1 MADWFIA
8 TEGVKVV
15 KDCVSLWPQIITAVS
30 SAGAAFGGVW
40 YGQWRITQREKDA
53 AAAKLASERL
63 FIGTELICLLEHF
76 ADQCSDV
83 VCGTE
88 LICLLEH
95 FADQCSDVVCDTE
108 PDKENWSVKDLPLL
122 SLEGI
127 EGDWRS
133 LPAEMLFRLR
143 NLPALNRE
151 ARYVIESVFRY
162 ESPPDVTECAR
173 YQYARLGLNV
183 LLMAW
188 RLRRVC
194 DLPPPREGDL
204 CQRNGAILWRN
215 RRALWRNRVKR
226 QRKVMSEL

>member
-15 KDCVSLWPQIITAVS
+15 KDSASLWPQIITAVT

-40 YGQWRITQREKDA
+40 YGQWRITQREKEA
-53 AAAKLASERL
+53 AAAKLASEL
-63 FIGTELICLLEHF
+63 FFIGTELICLLEHF

-83 VCGTE
+83 TC
-88 LICLLEH
+88 
-95 FADQCSDVVCDTE
+95 DSD
-108 PDKENWSVKDLPLL
+108 PDKQYWSVKELPLL
-122 SLEGI
+122 RLEGI
-127 EGDWRS
+127 DGDWRS

-151 ARYVIESVFRY
+151 AQYVIEGVFRY
-162 ESPPDVTECAR
+162 GAPYEVMECAR
-173 YQYARLGLNV
+173 YQYACLGLKV

-194 DLPPPREGDL
+194 DLPPPREGEL
-204 CQRNGAILWRN
+204 CRRIGAVLWRN
-215 RRALWRNRVKR
+215 RRALWPRHVIR
-226 QRKVMSEL
+226 QLKEKNDL

>member
-15 KDCVSLWPQIITAVS
+15 KDSSSLWPQIFTA
-30 SAGAAFGGVW
+30 AAAFGGVW

-53 AAAKLASERL
+53 AEAKQARERL

-76 ADQCSDV
+76 ADLCSDV
-83 VCGTE
+83 
-88 LICLLEH
+88 
-95 FADQCSDVVCDTE
+95 ACDTE

-133 LPAEMLFRLR
+133 LPPELLFRIR

-162 ESPPDVTECAR
+162 ESPLDVAESAR
-173 YQYARLGLNV
+173 YQYARLGLKV
-183 LLMAW
+183 LLIAW
-188 RLRRVC
+188 RLRRIC
-194 DLPPPREGDL
+194 DLPPPREGEL
-204 CQRNGAILWRN
+204 CRRIGSILWRS
-215 RRALWRNRVKR
+215 RRALWRRHVQSQR
-226 QRKVMSEL
+226 QIQNDLSPDEKG

>member
-15 KDCVSLWPQIITAVS
+15 KDSASLWPQIITAVS
-30 SAGAAFGGVW
+30 SIGAALGGVSLTHH
-40 YGQWRITQREKDA
+40 YTRKREERTA
-53 AAAKLASERL
+53 ATKLASERF
-63 FIGTELICLLEHF
+63 FIGTELICLLENF

-83 VCGTE
+83 
-88 LICLLEH
+88 
-95 FADQCSDVVCDTE
+95 ACDSG
-108 PDKENWSVKDLPLL
+108 PDKQYWSVKELPLL

-151 ARYVIESVFRY
+151 ARYVIEGVFRY
-162 ESPPDVTECAR
+162 GAPYEVTECAR
-173 YQYARLGLNV
+173 YQYACLGLKV

-194 DLPPPREGDL
+194 DLPPPREGEL
-204 CQRNGAILWRN
+204 CRRIGTVLWRN
-215 RRALWRNRVKR
+215 RRALWRQHVIRHLKEKND
-226 QRKVMSEL
+226 Q

>member
-63 FIGTELICLLEHF
+63 FI
-76 ADQCSDV
+76 
-83 VCGTE
+83 GTE

>member
-15 KDCVSLWPQIITAVS
+15 KDSASLWPQIITSVS
-30 SAGAAFGGVW
+30 S
-40 YGQWRITQREKDA
+40 IA
-53 AAAKLASERL
+53 AAVGAVFLTHQFTRRREERAAEAKLASERF

-83 VCGTE
+83 VCE
-88 LICLLEH
+88 
-95 FADQCSDVVCDTE
+95 TE
-108 PDKENWSVKDLPLL
+108 PGKENWTVKDLPLL

-151 ARYVIESVFRY
+151 ARYVIEGALRY
-162 ESPPDVTECAR
+162 GAPYEVTECAR
-173 YQYARLGLNV
+173 YQYACLGLKV

-188 RLRRVC
+188 RLRRIC
-194 DLPPPREGDL
+194 DLPPPREGEL
-204 CQRNGAILWRN
+204 CRRIGSILWRN
-215 RRALWRNRVKR
+215 RRALWRRHVQR
-226 QRKVMSEL
+226 QRQILNDQSPDEKG

>member
-15 KDCVSLWPQIITAVS
+15 KDSIGLAPQIITAVTS
-30 SAGAAFGGVW
+30 VGAAFGGVALTH
-40 YGQWRITQREKDA
+40 YFTRKREERA
-53 AAAKLASERL
+53 AEEKLVRERL

-83 VCGTE
+83 
-88 LICLLEH
+88 
-95 FADQCSDVVCDTE
+95 ACDTE
-108 PDKENWSVKDLPLL
+108 PDKEKWSVKDLPLL

-133 LPAEMLFRLR
+133 LPSELLFRIR

-162 ESPPDVTECAR
+162 ESPPDVAESAR
-173 YQYARLGLNV
+173 YQYARLGLKV
-183 LLMAW
+183 LLTAW
-188 RLRRVC
+188 RLRRIC
-194 DLPPPREGDL
+194 DLPPPREGEL
-204 CQRNGAILWRN
+204 CWRIGSIMWRN
-215 RRALWRNRVKR
+215 RRALWRRHVQR
-226 QRKVMSEL
+226 QRKIQNDLSPDEKG

>member
-8 TEGVKVV
+8 TEAVKVV
-15 KDCVSLWPQIITAVS
+15 KDSASLWPQIFTA
-30 SAGAAFGGVW
+30 AAAFGGVW
-40 YGQWRITQREKDA
+40 YGQWLITQREKGA
-53 AAAKLASERL
+53 AEAKQARERL

-83 VCGTE
+83 
-88 LICLLEH
+88 
-95 FADQCSDVVCDTE
+95 ACDTE

-133 LPAEMLFRLR
+133 LPSELLFLIR

-162 ESPPDVTECAR
+162 ESPPDVAESAR
-173 YQYARLGLNV
+173 YQYARLGLKV
-183 LLMAW
+183 LLIAW
-188 RLRRVC
+188 RLRRIC
-194 DLPPPREGDL
+194 DLPPPREGEL
-204 CQRNGAILWRN
+204 CWRIGSILWRN
-215 RRALWRNRVKR
+215 RGALWRRQVQR
-226 QRKVMSEL
+226 QRKIQNDLYPDEKG